1 MNEDKTENT
10 LENLDNQT
18 NLKEGDV
25 PENDQPENA
34 KNLAKKNDT
43 FSEEKSD
50 EDESKLENLESVLEE
65 TKDKLLRVLAENENV
80 RKQAERNRI
89 DTIKYGVQPLARELV
104 NVVDNFERA
113 LNSVEDISQ
122 KKALEGFELIQKEI
136 LQILDKFSIKKIDA
150 LGQTF
155 DANLHQAMFEKPTKE
170 FSPGLVCEI
179 VQDGYTFH
187 DRLLRPAMVGIAK
200 ENVQKNEEEN
210 ILAKKENIL
219 PEEENKK
226 EELKPKESPSEHDS

>member
-10 LENLDNQT
+10 LEDRENQT
-18 NLKEGDV
+18 NLKEEDV
-25 PENDQPENA
+25 PENDQPDNA
-34 KNLAKKNDT
+34 KNLAEKNDT
-43 FSEEKSD
+43 FTEEKSD
-50 EDESKLENLESVLEE
+50 EDESKLEDLESVLEE

-155 DANLHQAMFEKPTKE
+155 DANLHQAMFEKPTEE

-187 DRLLRPAMVGIAK
+187 ERLLRPAMVGIAK
-200 ENVQKNEEEN
+200 ENEQKNEE
-210 ILAKKENIL
+210 ENIL

-226 EELKPKESPSEHDS
+226 EELKPKESPPENDS